1 MFLLKDKHLNEV
13 RSQTPKVSITL
24 NSEFPHILLIRGLF
38 FDYIFTLSF
47 YQQDNLYT
55 LSRRKLFP
63 QANKHLT
70 GWKKHPRVASSCW
83 TWDMYMHAKSFQSC
97 LTICYP
103 MDCSPPG
110 SSVYGILQA
119 IILQYPRPRDQT
131 LLLCLLH
138 GQAGCV
144 HHLENPDMVSLCLN
158 VHSNQSLLEDMDCFL
173 SSVYTQGLP
182 RWC

>member
-1 MFLLKDKHLNEV
+1 MLRTHHNQGCAHTHTNTKRYKNAFKFKMFLLKDKHLNEV

-70 GWKKHPRVASSCW
+70 GWKKHPSVASSCW
-83 TWDMYMHAKSFQSC
+83 TWDIYMHAKTFQSC
-97 LTICYP
+97 LTICYS
-103 MDCSPPG
+103 MDCSPLG
-110 SSVYGILQA
+110 SSVYGIFQA
-119 IILQYPRPRDQT
+119 RVLEWGAIGEGWIIRQFYFQFFKESPHCSP
-131 LLLCLLH
+131 
-138 GQAGCV
+138 
-144 HHLENPDMVSLCLN
+144 
-158 VHSNQSLLEDMDCFL
+158 
-173 SSVYTQGLP
+173 
-182 RWC
+182 